1 MGAILG
7 SMLGGM
13 TKDTMEGIAFSKA
26 TTKLQMLQET
36 TKAENELK
44 KQATKLVTEGAK
56 PAQ

>member
-26 TTKLQMLQET
+26 TTKLSMLTET
-36 TKAENELK
+36 QKAENDLK
-44 KQATKLVTEGAK
+44 KTVTKMVAEGSK